1 MTVSGTNYR
10 NIEIAMLIAAMAF
23 PSLRIGRK
31 DEKTLTN
38 KTETDINDRYSNMTE
53 MPLGSKRD

>member
-1 MTVSGTNYR
+1 
-10 NIEIAMLIAAMAF
+10 MLIAAMAF

-38 KTETDINDRYSNMTE
+38 KTETDINDRYSTMTE
-53 MPLGSKRD
+53 TPLGSKRD